1 MRRGL
6 TRRDFLKVAGAGIAG
21 ATLLGGCGPGPGG
34 SDRANVVLVVVDS
47 LRRDHIGAYA
57 NPWIS
62 TPNLDALARQSLLFG
77 RAYPESLPT
86 ICARRAIHTGFRTF
100 PFKDRPEEQE
110 KAPAYG
116 WLPIPPSQATLA
128 ETLEATGY
136 QTALVTDTYH
146 QFRLPMGFGRGF
158 MTYDWIRGQ
167 ENDRYKPPLPAPDGE
182 MRERYLLHGEA
193 HKARQYL
200 ANVSG
205 RTKEEDWFAP
215 KVFIRG
221 MELLEGASKRE
232 PFFLVVDCYDPHE
245 PWDPPEK
252 YSSLYDDAYDGPE
265 PFTSLYGRDDY
276 LTERQLRRMR
286 ALYAGEVTMTDRWL
300 GNFLQK
306 MAELNLF
313 ETTLVVFLADH
324 GHALG
329 EHGYT
334 GKPHYALWPE
344 LIDIPFMIR
353 HPAGIAAGQESSF
366 YASTHDV
373 APTILGFLGIEP
385 ADRMEGQDLSVL
397 FDGKGLDPRPH
408 FTLGYSDFV
417 WTRDEGYAM
426 FGRNDGADSKLYDL
440 SADPQMNKDVAGAN
454 PGVVKKM
461 FDEYVVG
468 DAGGPLP
475 TY

>member
-1 MRRGL
+1 
-6 TRRDFLKVAGAGIAG
+6 
-21 ATLLGGCGPGPGG
+21 
-34 SDRANVVLVVVDS
+34 
-47 LRRDHIGAYA
+47 
-57 NPWIS
+57 
-62 TPNLDALARQSLLFG
+62 
-77 RAYPESLPT
+77 
-86 ICARRAIHTGFRTF
+86 
-100 PFKDRPEEQE
+100 
-110 KAPAYG
+110 
-116 WLPIPPSQATLA
+116 
-128 ETLEATGY
+128 
-136 QTALVTDTYH
+136 
-146 QFRLPMGFGRGF
+146 MGFGRGF

-385 ADRMEGQDLSVL
+385 DDPMEGRISQVL
-397 FDGKGLDPRPH
+397 FDGEGLEPAPALYPGLQRFRLDKGRRIRDVRPQRRRIPE
-408 FTLGYSDFV
+408 TLRH
-417 WTRDEGYAM
+417 RD
-426 FGRNDGADSKLYDL
+426 R
-440 SADPQMNKDVAGAN
+440 
-454 PGVVKKM
+454 PG
-461 FDEYVVG
+461 DE
-468 DAGGPLP
+468 A
-475 TY
+475 